1 MAWSEYADWWDK
13 QKLETEKILGEW
25 VQDNPQ
31 WWAVAV
37 ATGVQ
42 TSMDLG
48 GGYVDVLRF
57 GEGIAEGGLAGVG
70 KDALRLLAI
79 LGPLGKGGGMLSRLI
94 HTQAIRLAVQVKGV
108 TGPCTFQ
115 AVNNVVAIT
124 RGKTYFIT
132 LDEMAAAAGR
142 AVGSLGRNE
151 KGVPILAMSVE
162 KGLQFLTAQGAKI
175 TRLNQAQTIR
185 DIVRA
190 AETQDGVVVFAIRC
204 WVKTAKGEMLE
215 VKHTV
220 LAVRDVF
227 GRVRFS
233 DYKGKYFTT
242 LEDLVRRW
250 GRLQTPMGLMEGQSV
265 GLVNTLGPS
274 AVMENMLALVP
285 GAAMLIAGV
294 TAIETSEGV
303 DFAVPVVVA
312 ATSVPSRRD
321 PAPPEI
327 VKSSFKVYRE
337 RRQGKTVIRLPEIA
351 IKAGEK
357 AAPKPEYL
365 TGVQFR
371 LNALGFGAGRVDG
384 IKGPKTAKA
393 VKLFQKAYPPLKVDG
408 VPGPKT
414 QEKLVEICGF

>member
-25 VQDNPQ
+25 VEDNPQ

-57 GEGIAEGGLAGVG
+57 GKGIAEGGLAGVG

-79 LGPLGKGGGMLSRLI
+79 LGPLGKGGGILSRLI

-115 AVNNVVAIT
+115 AVNNVMAIT
-124 RGKTYFIT
+124 RGKAYFMT
-132 LDEMAAAAGR
+132 LREMAAAAGR
-142 AVGSLGRNE
+142 PLRSIGKDAN
-151 KGVPILAMSVE
+151 GVPDLGMHVE
-162 KGLQFLTAQGAKI
+162 QGLQFLTAHGAKV
-175 TRLNQAQTIR
+175 TRLNQARTVK
-185 DIVRA
+185 DIARA

-204 WVKTAKGEMLE
+204 IVKNTEGRLE
-215 VKHTV
+215 PVEHTV
-220 LAVRDVF
+220 IAVRDIF
-227 GRVRFS
+227 GRVRFT
-233 DYKGKYFTT
+233 DYGAKYFTT
-242 LEDLVRRW
+242 LEELVSRW
-250 GRLQTPMGLMEGQSV
+250 GRLRTSIRLMPGQSV
-265 GLVNTLGPS
+265 GLVDTLGPT
-274 AVMENMLALVP
+274 AAMEGMMALVP

-294 TAIETSEGV
+294 TAIETTEGV

-384 IKGPKTAKA
+384 IRGPKTTKA
-393 VKLFQKAYPPLKVDG
+393 VKLFQKAYPPLTIDG
-408 VPGPKT
+408 IPGPKT